1 MPVMANAG
9 TLTAKKGRICV
20 GGENAGT
27 DCAKEGARICQE
39 GVQVG
44 AGTMVKNTGLDDAIN
59 LIQKKFAKSMP
70 GEGWKWNEASKAK
83 KSRFSDF

>member
-27 DCAKEGARICQE
+27 DFAKEGARNSIR
-39 GVQVG
+39 
-44 AGTMVKNTGLDDAIN
+44 KN
-59 LIQKKFAKSMP
+59 FAKSMP
-70 GEGWKWNEASKAK
+70 GEGWKWSVVSGARR
-83 KSRFSDF
+83 SRFSDF